1 MEQHFYTCSR
11 KSLRTCK
18 TQFFSLHKLQYCNV
32 SCVLDNKLLY
42 KGRWHYYCIL
52 LLTYLI
58 SYYYNVFGFVFCLV
72 SLHGDQ
78 CRKCTA
84 QRWVSPWHY
93 TADPML
99 LPSENPFK
107 CHEEILYLQP
117 MIPPK
122 RFGIFPSDWGML
134 TRSRCV
140 QIFLYIGIGSHATEL
155 ERYYPRK
162 KVIYNDF
169 LGPATIISV

>member
-1 MEQHFYTCSR
+1 MALILYIINN
-11 KSLRTCK
+11 
-18 TQFFSLHKLQYCNV
+18 QFN
-32 SCVLDNKLLY
+32 
-42 KGRWHYYCIL
+42 
-52 LLTYLI
+52 
-58 SYYYNVFGFVFCLV
+58 YYYNVFCFVFCLV

-93 TADPML
+93 TADSML

-107 CHEEILYLQP
+107 CHKEILYLQP

-122 RFGIFPSDWGML
+122 RFGIFLSDRGML

-140 QIFLYIGIGSHATEL
+140 QIFLYIVIGGHATEL
-155 ERYYPRK
+155 ERYYSRK